1 MKPGGDRGKQ
11 GCYSVEEQEYC
22 DDCGYKFSLGELKKF
37 ECKDC
42 GQYLICD
49 YCYEEY
55 YDKINQQTGSALL
68 ESSDDSDSEI
78 SDEEQKHRHTRG
90 MLEGGPRRGG
100 EHRELKKVKCI
111 YCLSKKNLTDI
122 CVKSLKSFGF
132 VPRNGQT
139 KIPVNSLSKDKI
151 KKLSSLRVI

>member
-78 SDEEQKHRHTRG
+78 SDEEQSTATLAACLKEARG
-90 MLEGGPRRGG
+90 EEESIG
-100 EHRELKKVKCI
+100 
-111 YCLSKKNLTDI
+111 
-122 CVKSLKSFGF
+122 
-132 VPRNGQT
+132 
-139 KIPVNSLSKDKI
+139 NSRK
-151 KKLSSLRVI
+151 